1 MVPAFLLGLCVI
13 CNLKRGYQ
21 TLLAT
26 PFALLGLFD
35 FLSLSGNGQL
45 ITEIR
50 TCKDKGLPE
59 IVRYGAAE
67 DAQLQKPD

>member
-13 CNLKRGYQ
+13 CNLKRDYQ

-50 TCKDKGLPE
+50 TYKDKGHME
-59 IVRYGAAE
+59 IVPYRTTEKAE
-67 DAQLQKPD
+67 LQKTD